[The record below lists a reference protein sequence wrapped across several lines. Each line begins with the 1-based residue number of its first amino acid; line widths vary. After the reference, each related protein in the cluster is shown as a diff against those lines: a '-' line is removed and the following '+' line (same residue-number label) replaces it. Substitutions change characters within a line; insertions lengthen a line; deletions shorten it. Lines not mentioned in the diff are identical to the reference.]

1 MRRDA
6 LIIAEM
12 IEACDRATS
21 LTDELKRVTATDV
34 EPWALVAALSWQFT
48 VIGEAARQVSEE
60 LKAAHP
66 DIPWARAIG
75 LRNVIT
81 HTYWR
86 IDESVLTDTAVYH
99 LPKLSDQLREVLAD
113 LTSVD

>member
-21 LTDELKRVTATDV
+21 LTDQLKQAEPADA

-60 LKAAHP
+60 LRAAHP

-75 LRNVIT
+75 LRNIIT

-86 IDESVLTDTAVYH
+86 IDESVLTDTAVND
-99 LPKLSDQLREVLAD
+99 LPLLSDQLRGVLAG
-113 LTSVD
+113 LTGEA

>member
-21 LTDELKRVTATDV
+21 LTHQLKVSLANA

-60 LKAAHP
+60 LRAAHP
-66 DIPWARAIG
+66 EIPWARAIG
-75 LRNVIT
+75 WER
-81 HTYWR
+81 HH
-86 IDESVLTDTAVYH
+86 AH
-99 LPKLSDQLREVLAD
+99 LLAD
-113 LTSVD
+113 R